1 MAEPASPAFLQTLI
15 SRIPSSMGTYEPIL
29 SELEDVLADPQSNL
43 LKIGEV
49 IEKDPDLTARLLRLG
64 NSAFYGFS
72 SRLETV
78 AEAISLIGIQ
88 QVQDLIVASSV
99 VESFAGISPEFIDM
113 ERFWRHSLACGIG
126 TRLLAIAKRV
136 PKPDKLFVAG
146 LLHDVGRLVLFSQG
160 PRKAQEI
167 FELRES
173 ADRMLLREAEMK
185 VLGFDHALIGEALLR
200 AWRYPNNLIHA
211 VAYHHYPL
219 SAGAFR
225 SEAAFVHV
233 ADHLVNAMEL
243 GSSGERF
250 VPPLQMKAWEHL
262 NLTEDIL
269 ESIMHSI
276 DDQIGAVQEVFFNS
290 RRAARAA

>member
-1 MAEPASPAFLQTLI
+1 MPENPNPAYLQTLI
-15 SRIPSSMGTYEPIL
+15 SRIPTSMGSYQPIL
-29 SELEDVLADPQSNL
+29 TELESVLADPQSNL

-64 NSAFYGFS
+64 NSSFYGFS

-78 AEAISLIGIQ
+78 TEAISLIGIQ

-99 VESFAGISPEFIDM
+99 IETFAGISPEFIDM

-160 PRKAQEI
+160 GRKAQEV
-167 FELRES
+167 FELRRAS
-173 ADRMLLREAEMK
+173 DRMLLREAEAK
-185 VLGFDHALIGEALLR
+185 VLGFDHAQIGEALLR
-200 AWRYPNNLIHA
+200 AWRYPNNLVHA
-211 VAYHHYPL
+211 VGCHHFPM

-225 SEAAFVHV
+225 TEAAFVHV
-233 ADHLVNAMEL
+233 ADHLVNAMQE
-243 GSSGERF
+243 GSSGEPL
-250 VPPLQMKAWEHL
+250 VPPLNLKAWELL
-262 NLTEDIL
+262 NFTADIL
-269 ESIMHSI
+269 ESVIKSI
-276 DDQIGAVQEVFFNS
+276 DDQLEAVQEVFLNA
-290 RRAARAA
+290 RRARQVA